1 MADTTSTIGPGTLY
15 LVATPIGNL
24 EDVTLR
30 ALRVLKEADL
40 VAAEDTRRTRK
51 LLARYGIPAKLVSCH
66 EHNEAERIPALLEA
80 LRSGKTVALVSDA
93 GSPAVSDPGAR
104 LVRAAAEAG
113 LPVTAVPG
121 PSAVTA
127 ALALAGFPADRFS
140 FYGFL
145 PRARSQRRA
154 LLEHASDEPHTLVF
168 FESPRRAAAAVA
180 EMLEVFG
187 NRRAALCRE
196 LTKQFE
202 EVLRGTLEAILR
214 RIEETPLLGEIC
226 LVVEGKLPTSPARRA
241 ASEKPEPP
249 QEIGREL
256 ERLMADGLSLKE
268 AARRLAAASGLSRR
282 EVYQSALRRKREK
295 KEKQGTAATEEGQQP
310 AGGRNPSPSI

>member
-1 MADTTSTIGPGTLY
+1 MADSPGPGTLY

-30 ALRVLKEADL
+30 ALRILKEADL

-51 LLARYGIPAKLVSCH
+51 LLTHYGISTKLVSCH
-66 EHNEAERIPALLEA
+66 EHNEAERIPALVEA
-80 LRSGKTVALVSDA
+80 LRSGKSVALVSDA
-93 GSPAVSDPGAR
+93 GSPGVSDPGAR
-104 LVRAAAEAG
+104 LVCAAAEAG

-127 ALALAGFPADRFS
+127 ALALAGLPADRFS

-145 PRARSQRRA
+145 PRTRSRRRA
-154 LLEHASDEPHTLVF
+154 LLERAADEPHTLLF
-168 FESPRRAAAAVA
+168 FESPRRAARTVA

-202 EVLRGTLEAILR
+202 EVLRGTLEAILG
-214 RIEETPLLGEIC
+214 RIEATQPRGEIC
-226 LVVEGKLPTSPARRA
+226 LVVEGKLSTSGARRA

-249 QEIGREL
+249 EEIGHEL
-256 ERLMADGLSLKE
+256 ERLLADGFSLKE
-268 AARRLAAASGLSRR
+268 AARKLAAVRGLSRR
-282 EVYQSALRRKREK
+282 EVYQSALRRKE
-295 KEKQGTAATEEGQQP
+295 EKQVASGTEGKRP
-310 AGGRNPSPSI
+310 PGGRNPFPFTVS

>member
-1 MADTTSTIGPGTLY
+1 MADSSGPGTLY

-51 LLARYGIPAKLVSCH
+51 LLAHYGIPSKLVSCH
-66 EHNEAERIPALLEA
+66 EHNEAERIPELVGA
-80 LRSGKTVALVSDA
+80 LRSGKSVALVSDA

-104 LVRAAAEAG
+104 PVRAAAEAG

-145 PRARSQRRA
+145 PRVRSQRRS
-154 LLEHASDEPHTLVF
+154 LLERAADEPHTLIF
-168 FESPRRAAAAVA
+168 FESPRRVAATVA
-180 EMLEVFG
+180 EMLGVFG
-187 NRRAALCRE
+187 DRRAALCRE
-196 LTKQFE
+196 LTKRFE
-202 EVLRGTLEAILR
+202 EVLRGTLAEILGR
-214 RIEETPLLGEIC
+214 NQENPPRGELC
-226 LVVEGKLPTSPARRA
+226 LVVDGRPFASPATRA
-241 ASEKPEPP
+241 ASGKPQPP
-249 QEIGREL
+249 PDIGRDL
-256 ERLMADGLSLKE
+256 DRLRAEGLGLKE
-268 AARRLAAASGLSRR
+268 AARRLAEAHGLSRR
-282 EVYQSALRRKREK
+282 EVYQSALRGERA
-295 KEKQGTAATEEGQQP
+295 KQAAAGTERQRP
-310 AGGRNPSPSI
+310 PGGRNPSSAG

>member
-1 MADTTSTIGPGTLY
+1 MTSTEPGTLY

-66 EHNEAERIPALLEA
+66 EHNEVERIPALLEA
-80 LRSGKTVALVSDA
+80 LRSGKSVALVSDA

-154 LLEHASDEPHTLVF
+154 LLEHVSVEPHTLVF
-168 FESPRRAAAAVA
+168 FESPRRVAAAVA

-214 RIEETPLLGEIC
+214 RIEKTPPRGEIC
-226 LVVEGKLPTSPARRA
+226 LVVEGKLPARPARQCS
-241 ASEKPEPP
+241 SEQPLL
-249 QEIGREL
+249 EINREL
-256 ERLMADGLSLKE
+256 ERLVAEGLSLKE
-268 AARRLAAASGLSRR
+268 AARKLASSHGLSRR
-282 EVYQSALRRKREK
+282 RVYQSALKNK
-295 KEKQGTAATEEGQQP
+295 LEG
-310 AGGRNPSPSI
+310 